1 MFGLNRKM
9 TQSGQ
14 MMAFHMNKP
23 DILHSAAKPQVNH
36 VENSDIIRS
45 SMVTPEVRQI
55 THENNILR
63 TGLPMRHDE
72 RPELIP
78 HGAKANMKANGP
90 LPKTAMP
97 IGHERYAGAKKA

>member
-1 MFGLNRKM
+1 MFSSNRKM
-9 TQSGQ
+9 QSGQ

-23 DILHSAAKPQVNH
+23 DMLHSAAKPQVNQ
-36 VENSDIIRS
+36 VENNDIIRS
-45 SMVTPEVRQI
+45 AMVTPEVRQI

-63 TGLPMRHDE
+63 TGLPLRHDE

-78 HGAKANMKANGP
+78 HSAKANMKANGP

-97 IGHERYAGAKKA
+97 IGHMRFAGAKKA